1 MNDMKDNGRLTFSE
15 VIKIMNKNRKLTFLG
30 AIKIIA
36 WIITVALFCTVL
48 RCIFKV
54 HEPIAAIGFFIVGFC
69 FCPLSAILFKK
80 LKSKTKINLQI
91 PAIILSLFIYRGL
104 ISLNSTVI
112 NAMKNNNDNAVTTI
126 AETTI
131 TEQMTTAIIETTTEK
146 ATTVTKITTE
156 ETTESETTVTE
167 TTIPPII
174 TTILET
180 EPPQTFPPVT
190 EAPKIVVKTYV
201 LNTST
206 MKVHTSTCRDV
217 DKISYENYAECDDL
231 QWAFDNG
238 YEPCGHCHPH

>member
-1 MNDMKDNGRLTFSE
+1 MNEKKQMTVSDALR
-15 VIKIMNKNRKLTFLG
+15 I
-30 AIKIIA
+30 AA
-36 WIITVALFCTVL
+36 WIFTAGALFL
-48 RCIFKV
+48 ALISIKGNR
-54 HEPIAAIGFFIVGFC
+54 PIITIGFMLIAFC
-69 FCPLSAILFKK
+69 ICPLSKKIFKK
-80 LKSKTKINLQI
+80 IENKIKFNFRI
-91 PAIILSLFIYRGL
+91 PAIILSLVAFRGFVL
-104 ISLNSTVI
+104 LNNAVI
-112 NAMKNNNDNAVTTI
+112 DSMKNNNDNAVTTTI

-156 ETTESETTVTE
+156 ETTESETTTTLFIETTVTE
-167 TTIPPII
+167 TTVPPII

-190 EAPKIVVKTYV
+190 EAPKIVVQTYV

-206 MKVHTSTCRDV
+206 MKVHKSTCRDV